1 MKRWIFCAAWCLC
14 AFAACQKKAPVMHEE
29 LRVFAASSLTEALQD
44 VAAAFEQQHPE
55 VTVLLNFAGS
65 QTLRLQIEQGAPA
78 DVFASASEAHMD
90 TLLQAGRVDDVS
102 VFAQNTLVLVVPAAN
117 PANIE
122 RFLDLALAPRIV
134 VGAVAVPIGAYT
146 KELLQRARTIY
157 GDDFADAVE
166 SHIVSREANVRLA
179 LAKIELG
186 EADAAFVYRTDVSE
200 NGRVK
205 IVPLP
210 ESLTT
215 LTRYVVGAM
224 QRTHPLKSSGGFIRF
239 LRGPQGQAIL
249 KKRNF
254 LPAST

>member
-1 MKRWIFCAAWCLC
+1 MKRSIYCTVLCLC
-14 AFAACQKKAPVMHEE
+14 AFAACQKKSLVVHEE
-29 LRVFAASSLTEALQD
+29 LRIFAASSLTEALKD
-44 VAAAFEQQHPE
+44 VASAFEQQHPE

-78 DVFASASEAHMD
+78 DVFASANEAHMD
-90 TLLQAGRVDDVS
+90 SLAQAGRVDDVS

-146 KELLQRARTIY
+146 MELLQRARTFY

-166 SHIVSREANVRLA
+166 SHIFSREANVRLA

-186 EADAAFVYRTDVSE
+186 EADAAFVYRTDVNDS
-200 NGRVK
+200 GRVK

-215 LTRYVVGAM
+215 LTRYVVGAV
-224 QRTHPLKSSGGFIRF
+224 QRTHPLKSTGGFIRF

-254 LPAST
+254 IPAAT